1 MDGHISEELF
11 HIFKTKTENDEK
23 YYEQYEQIFTY
34 LKDSKIMISF
44 FLNKK
49 NGNNFNQNTLIIIN

>member
-1 MDGHISEELF
+1 MDGYISEELF
-11 HIFKTKTENDEK
+11 HIFKTKTEKDEK
-23 YYEQYEQIFTY
+23 YYEQIFTY

>member
-1 MDGHISEELF
+1 MDGYLSEELF

-23 YYEQYEQIFTY
+23 YYEQIFTY
-34 LKDSKIMISF
+34 LKDSKIMICF

>member
-23 YYEQYEQIFTY
+23 YYEQIFTY